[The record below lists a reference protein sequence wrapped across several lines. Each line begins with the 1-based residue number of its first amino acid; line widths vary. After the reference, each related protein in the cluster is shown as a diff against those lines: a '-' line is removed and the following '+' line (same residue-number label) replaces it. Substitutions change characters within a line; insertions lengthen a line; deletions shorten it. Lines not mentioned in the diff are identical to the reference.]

1 MSEAMTMPAKE
12 RTYAVI
18 AEFAGPNELLSA
30 AEKVRDAGYKRW
42 DVHSPFP
49 IHGMDDAMGAG
60 QSKVGLIAGACGAVG
75 LVSAFALQYW
85 TQAVDYPQVIAG
97 KPYNSYQAW
106 VVVCFGVTILFSALG
121 AVFSMLML
129 NRLPMWFNGLFY
141 SERFSAKVNDDGF
154 FISIEAEDA
163 KFDPTKTEAFLQ
175 SIGGGHVEVVRGE

>member
-175 SIGGGHVEVVRGE
+175 SIGGGHVEVVRGA

>member
-60 QSKVGLIAGACGAVG
+60 QSKVGLIAGACGAIG
-75 LVSAFALQYW
+75 LISAFALQYW

-121 AVFSMLML
+121 AVFAMLML

>member
-1 MSEAMTMPAKE
+1 MSETMTIPAKE

-18 AEFAGPNELLSA
+18 AEFAGPNELLTA
-30 AEKVRDAGYKRW
+30 AERVRDAGYKRW

-75 LVSAFALQYW
+75 LVSAFVLQYW

-106 VVVCFGVTILFSALG
+106 VIVCFGVTILFSALG
-121 AVFSMLML
+121 AVFAMLIL

-175 SIGGGHVEVVRGE
+175 SIGGGHVEVVRGA

>member
-12 RTYAVI
+12 RIYAVI

-60 QSKVGLIAGACGAVG
+60 QSRVGLIAGACGAVG

>member
-1 MSEAMTMPAKE
+1 MSEAMAAPATEK
-12 RTYAVI
+12 TYAVI

-30 AEKVRDAGYKRW
+30 AEKVRDAGYKQW

-49 IHGMDDAMGAG
+49 IHGMDDAMGVG

-85 TQAVDYPQVIAG
+85 TQAVDYPLIIAG

-106 VVVCFGVTILFSALG
+106 VVVCFGLTILFSALG
-121 AVFSMLML
+121 AVFSMLIL

-141 SERFSAKVNDDGF
+141 SEHFSKKVNDDGF
-154 FISIEAEDA
+154 FVSIEAGDA
-163 KFDPTKTEAFLQ
+163 KFDAAKTEAFLK
-175 SIGGGHVEVVRGE
+175 SIGGNQVEVVRGL